1 MNSSVAVP
9 LLGVLLAVVV
19 SFVANFIYFGPK
31 TMFPIWWRAIGK
43 SPEDQPGDTGQSP
56 AMMFGPVVVA
66 SIVQALLMSW
76 VLQAVAKLYNTAD
89 VSLVT
94 GTLVGLAIGIGF
106 AAAPALGHRLFSG
119 QGFKVWLIESGGDIL
134 GLTLMGAVLSFFV

>member
-1 MNSSVAVP
+1 MSSVTVP
-9 LLGVLLAVVV
+9 FLGILLAVMV

-43 SPEDQPGDTGQSP
+43 SPDEQPDMGQS
-56 AMMFGPVVVA
+56 AGMMFGLVVVA

-76 VLQAVAKLYNTAD
+76 VLQAVAKLYGVAD

-94 GTLVGLAIGIGF
+94 GALVGLAIGIGF
-106 AAAPALGHRLFSG
+106 AAGPALGHRLFSG
-119 QGFKVWLIESGGDIL
+119 QGIKVWLIESGGDIL